1 MHIFKSFYAKS
12 YHEGYSKMR
21 YPWRIKG
28 MNKLF
33 TPEDVTICDSLKQG
47 LNDKTASSLGQL
59 NNESL
64 SSLGQLNRTRTA
76 PPKATAEG

>member
-1 MHIFKSFYAKS
+1 
-12 YHEGYSKMR
+12 
-21 YPWRIKG
+21 

-76 PPKATAEG
+76 PPKAVQKVKTSEDPERYKRLLPLCHL